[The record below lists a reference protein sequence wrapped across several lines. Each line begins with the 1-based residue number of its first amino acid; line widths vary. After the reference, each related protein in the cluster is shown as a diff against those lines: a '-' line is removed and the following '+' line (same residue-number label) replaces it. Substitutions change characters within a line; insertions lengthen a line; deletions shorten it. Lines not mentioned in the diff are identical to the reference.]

1 MKYEVGDIV
10 KIKVKSLKYGMLTVG
25 SERIGIVLSTT
36 DNRTYPG
43 YTLLIAGIPNQN
55 CFLYEEDIQEKV
67 K

>member
-10 KIKVKSLKYGMLTVG
+10 KIKVLKPKYGMLTIG

-43 YTLLIAGIPNQN
+43 YTLLIAGISQN